1 MDFDMFTRKLGPL
14 PVWGWGAIIGGA
26 FIAWYW
32 YSNAGLESTGSGEE
46 ESGVG
51 QTPGPSGDFST
62 VPVLPEDT
70 DPVVDENTNAE
81 WLVQAVKNAPPGAS
95 ILAVQAALEKYL
107 NGTKLT
113 AAEGQIV
120 DAIVRKVGLPPQG
133 TAGPPVVGTPKP
145 TPEKPTPEPQTK
157 DTVVT
162 LGAPTVRKFG
172 QAATIRVAVRW
183 VKRGSRLTNPT
194 GRVAFYVDGKKTA
207 VLPLIN
213 GGAVWIAVPTR
224 GWESTKDK
232 KWVIDARYIP
242 GNGSPSSATS
252 HVISLSTS

>member
-32 YSNAGLESTGSGEE
+32 YSNAGLESAGSGEE

-51 QTPGPSGDFST
+51 QVLAPSGDFST

-70 DPVVDENTNAE
+70 EPVVDENTNAE

-107 NGTKLT
+107 NGTNLT

-120 DAIVRKVGLPPQG
+120 DAIVRKIGLPPQG
-133 TAGPPVVGTPKP
+133 TAGPPVVGAPEDTPEATKP
-145 TPEKPTPEPQTK
+145 TNATVTTVSQPGLRAFGKAMSLTIKVDWANPAGHTGKPRGSFILYA
-157 DTVVT
+157 DD
-162 LGAPTVRKFG
+162 
-172 QAATIRVAVRW
+172 
-183 VKRGSRLTNPT
+183 VKRAQG
-194 GRVAFYVDGKKTA
+194 V
-207 VLPLIN
+207 LIN
-213 GGAVWIAVPTR
+213 GRGVAVITGLR
-224 GWESTKDK
+224 SYDSLKDK
-232 KWVIDARYIP
+232 KWVMRVKYVPA
-242 GNGSPSSATS
+242 GSAEASQSSPVA
-252 HVISLSTS
+252 ISFK